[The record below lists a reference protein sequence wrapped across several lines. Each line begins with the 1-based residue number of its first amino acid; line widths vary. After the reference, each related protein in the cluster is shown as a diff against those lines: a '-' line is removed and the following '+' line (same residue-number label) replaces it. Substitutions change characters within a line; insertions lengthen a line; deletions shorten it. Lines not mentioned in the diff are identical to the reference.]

1 MVEKQSEIGRD
12 AQLAMLLRHK
22 WRDEIEKAVDEVKLG
37 VVQGR
42 KRTITD
48 KRRFSQRE
56 FRPNFGGYLNSN
68 RRLFP
73 SSQGMLIS
81 WLSRPAWAMIGL

>member
-22 WRDEIEKAVDEVKLG
+22 WRDGIEKAVDEVKLV

-48 KRRFSQRE
+48 KWFRRQWFRSMMRNRKRAKKMESQTV
-56 FRPNFGGYLNSN
+56 
-68 RRLFP
+68 
-73 SSQGMLIS
+73 QK
-81 WLSRPAWAMIGL
+81 